1 MISFETKIR
10 VEYHHT
16 DQMGV
21 VHHSNYVK
29 FFEVARTEWLRA
41 NGLTYAEME
50 RRGVMMPIV
59 DVQVKYRMPAYYD
72 ELITVKAMV
81 EELPMALE
89 CELVSYDIESNHMVG
104 RIVNVSVDESVLGE
118 DGNVDAGLLQPIVY
132 DPVRLEYRVLGEK
145 VGKAFSDGKKLL

>member
-16 DQMGV
+16 DQMGI

-41 NGLTYAEME
+41 MGITYAEME

-59 DVQVKYRMPAYYD
+59 DVAVKCRNPALYD
-72 ELITVKAMV
+72 ELISVTAFVDEA
-81 EELPMALE
+81 PMARMTFRYE
-89 CELVSYDIESNHMVG
+89 V
-104 RIVNVSVDESVLGE
+104 RGE
-118 DGNVDAGLLQPIVY
+118 DGREIATGSTTLGFIDSQTRRPQRAPQWLLEVI
-132 DPVRLEYRVLGEK
+132 
-145 VGKAFSDGKKLL
+145 KL

>member
-59 DVQVKYRMPAYYD
+59 DVAVKYRNPALYD
-72 ELITVKAMV
+72 ELLSVTAFVDEV
-81 EELPMALE
+81 PMARMTFRYE
-89 CELVSYDIESNHMVG
+89 V
-104 RIVNVSVDESVLGE
+104 RGE
-118 DGNVDAGLLQPIVY
+118 DGRDIASGSTTLGFI
-132 DPVRLEYRVLGEK
+132 DKETRRPVRAPQWLLEVI
-145 VGKAFSDGKKLL
+145 KL

>member
-41 NGLTYAEME
+41 SGLTYAEME

-59 DVQVKYRMPAYYD
+59 DVAVKYRNPALYD
-72 ELITVKAMV
+72 ELISVTAF
-81 EELPMALE
+81 
-89 CELVSYDIESNHMVG
+89 
-104 RIVNVSVDESVLGE
+104 VDEAPKARMVFRYEVCGE
-118 DGNVDAGLLQPIVY
+118 DGREIASGSTTLGFIDRETRRPMRAPQWLLDV
-132 DPVRLEYRVLGEK
+132 V
-145 VGKAFSDGKKLL
+145 KL

>member
-41 NGLTYAEME
+41 SGLTYAEME

-59 DVQVKYRMPAYYD
+59 DVAVKYRNPALYD
-72 ELITVKAMV
+72 ELISVTAF
-81 EELPMALE
+81 
-89 CELVSYDIESNHMVG
+89 
-104 RIVNVSVDESVLGE
+104 VDESPKARMVFRYEVRGE
-118 DGNVDAGLLQPIVY
+118 DGREIASGSTTLGFIDKETRRPMRAPQWLLEV
-132 DPVRLEYRVLGEK
+132 V
-145 VGKAFSDGKKLL
+145 KL

>member
-41 NGLTYAEME
+41 SGLTYAEME

-59 DVQVKYRMPAYYD
+59 DVAVKYRNPALYD
-72 ELITVKAMV
+72 ELISVTAF
-81 EELPMALE
+81 
-89 CELVSYDIESNHMVG
+89 
-104 RIVNVSVDESVLGE
+104 VDEAPKARMVFRYEVRGE
-118 DGNVDAGLLQPIVY
+118 DGREIASGSTTLGFIDKETRRPMRAPQWLLEV
-132 DPVRLEYRVLGEK
+132 V
-145 VGKAFSDGKKLL
+145 KL

>member
-16 DQMGV
+16 DQMGI

-41 NGLTYAEME
+41 SGLTYAEME

-59 DVQVKYRMPAYYD
+59 DVAVKYRNPALYD
-72 ELITVKAMV
+72 ELISVTAYVD
-81 EELPMALE
+81 EPPMARMTFRYE
-89 CELVSYDIESNHMVG
+89 V
-104 RIVNVSVDESVLGE
+104 RGE
-118 DGNVDAGLLQPIVY
+118 DGRDIASGSTTLGFIDKETRRPMRAPKWLLEV
-132 DPVRLEYRVLGEK
+132 VNL
-145 VGKAFSDGKKLL
+145 

>member
-59 DVQVKYRMPAYYD
+59 DVAVKYRNPALYD
-72 ELITVKAMV
+72 ELLSVTAFVDEM
-81 EELPMALE
+81 PMARMTFRYE
-89 CELVSYDIESNHMVG
+89 V
-104 RIVNVSVDESVLGE
+104 RGE
-118 DGNVDAGLLQPIVY
+118 DGRDIASGSTTLGFVDRETRRPQRAPQWLLDII
-132 DPVRLEYRVLGEK
+132 
-145 VGKAFSDGKKLL
+145 KL

>member
-41 NGLTYAEME
+41 SGLTYAEME

-59 DVQVKYRMPAYYD
+59 DVAVKYRNPALYD
-72 ELITVKAMV
+72 ELLSVTAF
-81 EELPMALE
+81 
-89 CELVSYDIESNHMVG
+89 
-104 RIVNVSVDESVLGE
+104 VDESPKARMVFRYEVRGE
-118 DGNVDAGLLQPIVY
+118 DGREIASGSTTLGFIDSQTRRPMRAPQWLLEVI
-132 DPVRLEYRVLGEK
+132 
-145 VGKAFSDGKKLL
+145 KL

>member
-1 MISFETKIR
+1 

-29 FFEVARTEWLRA
+29 FLEVARTEWLRA

-59 DVQVKYRMPAYYD
+59 DVAVKYRNPALYD
-72 ELITVKAMV
+72 ELLSVTAFVDEA
-81 EELPMALE
+81 PMARMTFRYE
-89 CELVSYDIESNHMVG
+89 V
-104 RIVNVSVDESVLGE
+104 RGE
-118 DGNVDAGLLQPIVY
+118 DGRDIASGSTTLGFI
-132 DPVRLEYRVLGEK
+132 DKETRRPVRAPQWLLEVI
-145 VGKAFSDGKKLL
+145 KL

>member
-16 DQMGV
+16 DQMGI

-41 NGLTYAEME
+41 SGLTYAEME

-59 DVQVKYRMPAYYD
+59 DVAVKYRNPALYD
-72 ELITVKAMV
+72 ELISVTAYVDEA
-81 EELPMALE
+81 PMARMTFRYE
-89 CELVSYDIESNHMVG
+89 V
-104 RIVNVSVDESVLGE
+104 RGE
-118 DGNVDAGLLQPIVY
+118 DGRDIASGFTTLGFIDKETRRPMRAPQWLLEV
-132 DPVRLEYRVLGEK
+132 V
-145 VGKAFSDGKKLL
+145 KL